1 MFNFIFFQ
9 VLVQF
14 KVVDDNGDPVEGAK
28 VVINGDPEVITNA
41 DGEIPPTPAL
51 PCATELAYV
60 IDGPLDPVTNLP
72 KFQQVQDTFTVAK
85 TSAPEV
91 EVIISLVPVPAV
103 RIYHLKVNLF

>member
-1 MFNFIFFQ
+1 M
-9 VLVQF
+9 
-14 KVVDDNGDPVEGAK
+14 
-28 VVINGDPEVITNA
+28 ITNA
-41 DGEIPPTPAL
+41 DGEIPPTAAL

-103 RIYHLKVNLF
+103 RIPHLLSYLLYFEKAFFFSLYTKILKPVMMAQLLILIGKFTSLR